1 MNKTIKNTL
10 DYLSEH
16 NPHKIN
22 PGRKTAHTIPDAIDQ
37 GRAMLLGSGGT
48 AGEGGITLMSE
59 AMDDEDEDPPANDDD
74 LLVELV

>member
-1 MNKTIKNTL
+1 MHKTIKNTL

-37 GRAMLLGSGGT
+37 GRAMLGSGGT
-48 AGEGGITLMSE
+48 TGEGGIALMSE
-59 AMDDEDEDPPANDDD
+59 AMEDEDEDPPANDDD